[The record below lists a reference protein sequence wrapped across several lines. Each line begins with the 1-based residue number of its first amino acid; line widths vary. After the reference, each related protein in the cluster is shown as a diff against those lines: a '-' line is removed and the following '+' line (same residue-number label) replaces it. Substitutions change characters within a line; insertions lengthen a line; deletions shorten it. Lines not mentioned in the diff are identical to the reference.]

1 MDNFLIL
8 NTYIYHNPLF
18 FDIKL
23 KKIEKKIIINNF
35 TFLLVVLYNCST
47 IKRILHIFEN
57 TYIIVYMK

>member
-8 NTYIYHNPLF
+8 NTYIYYNPLF

-35 TFLLVVLYNCST
+35 TFLLVVLFNCSA